1 MFGIESRK
9 ERSARLGFDINLWED
24 IKVELIIFGRW
35 VYNTLFHTKM
45 LLISMFHNMINHFG
59 SPEMAL
65 KYMKDSDIVKVSS
78 GWLTLTVWV
87 KRPGIF
93 IGPAGRELYYLEDK
107 LGKKIIVKEAVKM
120 NSIEKA
126 YDYMEFVVSYHGEY

>member
-9 ERSARLGFDINLWED
+9 ERSARLGIDINLWED

-35 VYNTLFHTKM
+35 VYNTLFPTKM

-65 KYMKDSDIVKVSS
+65 
-78 GWLTLTVWV
+78 
-87 KRPGIF
+87 
-93 IGPAGRELYYLEDK
+93 
-107 LGKKIIVKEAVKM
+107 
-120 NSIEKA
+120 
-126 YDYMEFVVSYHGEY
+126 